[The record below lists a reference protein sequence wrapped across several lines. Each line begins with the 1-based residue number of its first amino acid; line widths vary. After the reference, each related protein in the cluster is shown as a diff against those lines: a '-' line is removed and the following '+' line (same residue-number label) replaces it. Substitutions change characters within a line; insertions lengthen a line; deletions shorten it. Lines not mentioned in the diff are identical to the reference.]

1 MANAIRQEINLL
13 NVTLSAAGGSSATS
27 NEISQLTTTAYSG
40 TPTYFFEV
48 VADSSVSISFNVTLR
63 RKGTTTDD
71 ATCNVP
77 LLTTAFTRIRSSS
90 FTPPSSAD
98 YRVFIDTTAGAT
110 KNVQSARII
119 V

>member
-1 MANAIRQEINLL
+1 MAQALRQEINCIV
-13 NVTLSAAGGSSATS
+13 NQLSAAGGASATS
-27 NEISQLTTTAYSG
+27 NEIVQLTTTSYSG

-90 FTPPSSAD
+90 FTPPAGSTE
-98 YRVFIDTTAGAT
+98 YVVFIDTTAGAT
-110 KNVQSARII
+110 KNVACARI
-119 V
+119 